1 MTQLR
6 INPRLC
12 LPLDEVH
19 LSAIRA
25 QGAGGQNI
33 NKTANAAQLRFDV
46 GASSLPEDCKQRLLQ
61 AGGQPLT
68 RDGVIVIKAQ
78 EHRSLEMNRDA
89 ALQRLAAM
97 IRRAAVA
104 PKIRKATKPSRAQRQ
119 QRLEGK
125 TRRGAVKS
133 LRRKPVD

>member
-6 INPRLC
+6 IHASLS
-12 LPLDEVH
+12 LPLDE
-19 LSAIRA
+19 LRISAIRA

-46 GASSLPEDCKQRLLQ
+46 SASSLPEDCKQRLLQ
-61 AGGQPLT
+61 AGGQQLT

-97 IRRAAVA
+97 IRRAAVV
-104 PKIRKATKPSRAQRQ
+104 PKARKATKPSRAQRQ

-125 TRRGAVKS
+125 TRRGQVKS
-133 LRRKPVD
+133 LRRAPAE

>member
-12 LPLDEVH
+12 LSLDEIH

-46 GASSLPEDCKQRLLQ
+46 QASSLPEDCKQRLLQ
-61 AGGQPLT
+61 AGGQQLS
-68 RDGVIVIKAQ
+68 REGVIVIKAQ

-104 PKIRKATKPSRAQRQ
+104 PKVRKATKPSRAQRQ

-125 TRRGAVKS
+125 TRRGQVKS
-133 LRRKPVD
+133 LRRTPSE